1 MLEIESIKSEIIKRL
16 KPLNP
21 EKVILFGS
29 FATNS
34 ANENS
39 DIDLYIVTQ
48 DNYMPKTWREK
59 MDIKLKFS
67 KALRDLKQEYDIDLI
82 THTKKMHQKFLNT
95 NSLFS
100 KEIQTKGQV
109 IYAS

>member
-1 MLEIESIKSEIIKRL
+1 VLEIESIKSEIIKRL

-29 FATNS
+29 FANNS
-34 ANENS
+34 ANKDS
-39 DIDLYIVTQ
+39 DIDLYIVTK
-48 DNYMPKTWREK
+48 DDYMPKTWREK
-59 MDIKLKFS
+59 MNIKLKFS
-67 KALRDLKQEYDIDLI
+67 KALRDLKREYDIDLI

-109 IYAS
+109 IYAA

>member
-29 FATNS
+29 FANNS
-34 ANENS
+34 ANKDS
-39 DIDLYIVTQ
+39 DIDLYIVTK
-48 DNYMPKTWREK
+48 DDYMPKTWREK
-59 MDIKLKFS
+59 MNIKLKFS
-67 KALRDLKQEYDIDLI
+67 KALRDLKREYDIDLI

-109 IYAS
+109 IYAA